1 MKKIILA
8 ALATLTLV
16 ACGGSNPRVYLLAS
30 DPQAT
35 ARGSLPTSCTN
46 DEKSAYTDT
55 YQNIRNGAEI
65 EIWDGVDGKM
75 FLDIGGTFGP
85 NVQNAL
91 IEGDGKTFA
100 GTFVETYQ
108 DPNTS
113 GNTWTE
119 NTSFGFNFE
128 ELGATARGN
137 ATRSTNRTCA
147 GVEGSNFCAIQNKES
162 AACAFPAT
170 PFVGR
175 QIHVSN
181 EKSF

>member
-16 ACGGSNPRVYLLAS
+16 ACGGANPRVYLLAS

-35 ARGSLPTSCTN
+35 ARGSLPPSCTN
-46 DEKSAYTDT
+46 NVTDSST
-55 YQNIRNGAEI
+55 DSYQNIRNGSEI
-65 EIWDGVDGKM
+65 ELWDGVDGKM
-75 FLDIGGTFGP
+75 FLDIGKTFGTSL
-85 NVQNAL
+85 QNAL

-100 GTFVETYQ
+100 GTFTTTYVQ
-108 DPNTS
+108 PETS

-119 NTSFGFNFE
+119 INAINVSFT
-128 ELGATARGN
+128 ELGATARGS
-137 ATRSTNRTCA
+137 STTTFSRDCR
-147 GVEGSNFCAIQNKES
+147 GVEGSNFCQNEGKVS

-175 QIHVSN
+175 QIQVTN
-181 EKSF
+181 EKNF